1 MNTTYVIVLTYIRPL
16 EEIDRY
22 IADHVQWLNQGY
34 EAGVFLASGR
44 RVPRVGGVILA
55 HGESIEDLQL
65 RLSRDPFQQHGL
77 ASCEIIPFE
86 ASKCVNIL
94 QGIL

>member
-1 MNTTYVIVLTYIRPL
+1 MSITYVIVLTYIKPL
-16 EEIDRY
+16 EEIDRH

-55 HGESIEDLQL
+55 RGESIEDLQL
-65 RLSRDPFQQHGL
+65 RLSRDPFQQPGL

-86 ASKCVNIL
+86 ASKCAQML